1 MSLAACSEAWGV
13 CENAGNSRSKTRGR
27 AMLPT
32 SREVEVNVS
41 VRHMYLYSREVRGVV
56 ARLRAECGSL
66 SVHAVALAHTQGDL
80 NKALGH
86 VRNEKQANVQASSM
100 RSRRPTREVTSNLV
114 GQKITKIRYKNITGK
129 LLHQGLLLLHHQ
141 LLHQGLLLLHHQLLH
156 QGLFLLHKQLLHQG
170 LLLLHHQLLHQ
181 GLLLLHHQLLHQGLL
196 LLHHQLFHQ
205 GLLLLHQQLLH
216 QGLLLLHHQLLHQG
230 LLLLHQQ
237 LLHQSLLFLHNNRQP
252 FRGLVMGCCC
262 CTC

>member
-56 ARLRAECGSL
+56 ACLRAECGSL

-100 RSRRPTREVTSNLV
+100 RSRRPTREV
-114 GQKITKIRYKNITGK
+114 
-129 LLHQGLLLLHHQ
+129 LLHQGLLLLHQQLLHQGLLLLHQQ
-141 LLHQGLLLLHHQLLH
+141 LLHQGLLLLHHQLL
-156 QGLFLLHKQLLHQG
+156 
-170 LLLLHHQLLHQ
+170 
-181 GLLLLHHQLLHQGLL
+181 
-196 LLHHQLFHQ
+196 HQ

-252 FRGLVMGCCC
+252 FRGLGGRAGTHRGTWV
-262 CTC
+262 

>member
-100 RSRRPTREVTSNLV
+100 RSRRPTREVQLESTAMSLAACSEAWGVCENAGNSRSKTRGRAMLPTSREVEVNVSVRHMYLYSREV
-114 GQKITKIRYKNITGK
+114 RGVVARLRAECGSLSVHAVALAHT
-129 LLHQGLLLLHHQ
+129 QGDLNKALGHVRNE
-141 LLHQGLLLLHHQLLH
+141 
-156 QGLFLLHKQLLHQG
+156 KQANVQASSMRSRRPTREVV
-170 LLLLHHQLLHQ
+170 
-181 GLLLLHHQLLHQGLL
+181 
-196 LLHHQLFHQ
+196 
-205 GLLLLHQQLLH
+205 
-216 QGLLLLHHQLLHQG
+216 
-230 LLLLHQQ
+230 
-237 LLHQSLLFLHNNRQP
+237 SLE
-252 FRGLVMGCCC
+252 
-262 CTC
+262 